1 VPVLVGPAT
10 VTRASNEFNRHGD
23 RDAGPGTTSPAV
35 QLASEGGPFDP
46 PGFATC
52 GRRPLIFKL
61 NFRVTVMPVVRVTGG
76 GSQRPSLAGFESPAD
91 YHRSMPPSVGGMSIV
106 MFEVTSR
113 RSL

>member
-1 VPVLVGPAT
+1 MSST
-10 VTRASNEFNRHGD
+10 VTVTVTPARVLRHLRANLPVKAARLA
-23 RDAGPGTTSPAV
+23 RPGSP
-35 QLASEGGPFDP
+35 P
-46 PGFATC
+46 

-61 NFRVTVMPVVRVTGG
+61 NFRVTVMPVVRVTG